1 MKNFLQGLIIFI
13 IGFMVGYL
21 FPKETHIINDKEYL
35 NKIDSLE
42 FIINNNKNIIDSVN
56 YEIDTIFIRIKDN
69 KQNYEQI
76 RDSILDNTVNED
88 LLFFSKYIQEYNK

>member
-21 FPKETHIINDKEYL
+21 FPKETHII